1 MLQEFNFLPKDSFY
15 IWFDRKYKKE
25 YYITQLAMCKIKFI
39 KEIDNK
45 FNSIKLIKNYSKTF
59 NGEEKIYF
67 SKSDILNPFEENYG
81 MFLINFINADF
92 SSFESAYLTYFC
104 FYGIGLLE
112 EFCNNIP
119 TVRAFNSEQDFKDTY
134 KVIFNQSKI
143 KLKELQNTIKLC
155 VNYTYNLKRQ
165 DKYKNASYLT
175 KFIAYSIN
183 KNLFRYTTN
192 INVYYNINY
201 A

>member
-45 FNSIKLIKNYSKTF
+45 FNSIKLIKNYSKRF

-81 MFLINFINADF
+81 MFLINFINF
-92 SSFESAYLTYFC
+92 S
-104 FYGIGLLE
+104 
-112 EFCNNIP
+112 
-119 TVRAFNSEQDFKDTY
+119 
-134 KVIFNQSKI
+134 
-143 KLKELQNTIKLC
+143 
-155 VNYTYNLKRQ
+155 NL
-165 DKYKNASYLT
+165 
-175 KFIAYSIN
+175 
-183 KNLFRYTTN
+183 
-192 INVYYNINY
+192 
-201 A
+201 